1 MTTAAPEAK
10 HRKDYRS
17 PDYRIEKADLAFELG
32 EETTRVRARLAIV
45 RNHEGEGPLVLDG
58 ADLVLKSLVLDA
70 KPLASSDYTLGA
82 ESLTIPRVPERFVL
96 EVETE
101 IRPQDNTSL
110 EGLYKSSGNFC
121 TQCEAEGFRK
131 ITYFL
136 DRPDVMA
143 RYATTIV
150 ADKARYPVL
159 LSNGNLVE
167 TRELSGGR
175 HLARWDDPFPKPS
188 YLFAL
193 VAGNLECYEDRF
205 VTASG
210 RTVTLRIYVE
220 AGNVPKCRHAMESLK
235 KAMRWDEERFGREY
249 DLDVF
254 NIVAVSDFNMGA
266 MENKSLNVFNARYVL
281 ADPETATDA
290 DYLNIESVIA
300 HEYFHNWTGNRITC
314 RDWFQLTLK
323 EGLTIYRDQ
332 EFSADVN
339 SRAVKRIEDV
349 RRLRALQ
356 FPEDAGPTA
365 HPIRP
370 DTYIEINNF
379 YTVTVYEKGAEVI
392 RMIETLVGRQGF
404 RKGMDLYFARHDGQA
419 VACDDFVRAMEEANG
434 ADLTQFRRWYAQAG
448 TPEVEMHAHY
458 DSAAREYRLR
468 LRQSCPPT
476 PDQPQKEAFFIPVA
490 VGLMDRQG
498 RELPLQLAGES
509 GPANEPTRVLPLAET
524 EQEFRFTDVPSPPVP
539 SILRGFSAPVKLKL
553 ERSPDELA
561 FLMRH
566 DGDSFN
572 RWEAGQ
578 QFAVQVILELAKER
592 AARTPGAP
600 DRRFTEALAAIL
612 ADAPHDGS
620 FAAEA
625 LALPSED
632 YLGECVEVI
641 DVEGIHAAREFALAE
656 IGRALEQELL
666 KTYEANRERGPYRLD
681 GPSIGRRRLK
691 NACLEYSMAAGGARG
706 RELCRR
712 QFDEADN
719 MTDSL
724 GALRL
729 LLDSDDRAG
738 EEALRRFYERWRGNA
753 LVIDKW
759 FAV

>member
-1 MTTAAPEAK
+1 MA
-10 HRKDYRS
+10 
-17 PDYRIEKADLAFELG
+17 
-32 EETTRVRARLAIV
+32 
-45 RNHEGEGPLVLDG
+45 RNHEGERPLVLDG

-82 ESLTIPRVPERFVL
+82 ESLTIPRVSERFVL

-131 ITYFL
+131 IIYFL

-143 RYATTIV
+143 RYTTSIV

-249 DLDVF
+249 DLDIF

-392 RMIETLVGRQGF
+392 RMIETLVGR
-404 RKGMDLYFARHDGQA
+404 
-419 VACDDFVRAMEEANG
+419 
-434 ADLTQFRRWYAQAG
+434 
-448 TPEVEMHAHY
+448 
-458 DSAAREYRLR
+458 
-468 LRQSCPPT
+468 
-476 PDQPQKEAFFIPVA
+476 
-490 VGLMDRQG
+490 
-498 RELPLQLAGES
+498 
-509 GPANEPTRVLPLAET
+509 
-524 EQEFRFTDVPSPPVP
+524 
-539 SILRGFSAPVKLKL
+539 
-553 ERSPDELA
+553 
-561 FLMRH
+561 
-566 DGDSFN
+566 
-572 RWEAGQ
+572 
-578 QFAVQVILELAKER
+578 
-592 AARTPGAP
+592 
-600 DRRFTEALAAIL
+600 
-612 ADAPHDGS
+612 
-620 FAAEA
+620 
-625 LALPSED
+625 
-632 YLGECVEVI
+632 
-641 DVEGIHAAREFALAE
+641 
-656 IGRALEQELL
+656 
-666 KTYEANRERGPYRLD
+666 
-681 GPSIGRRRLK
+681 
-691 NACLEYSMAAGGARG
+691 
-706 RELCRR
+706 
-712 QFDEADN
+712 
-719 MTDSL
+719 
-724 GALRL
+724 
-729 LLDSDDRAG
+729 
-738 EEALRRFYERWRGNA
+738 
-753 LVIDKW
+753 
-759 FAV
+759 